1 MMTCCANGS
10 CLGDTW
16 ESLFWGCEGVFPV
29 QLFLSGVI
37 QFWKA
42 EVTGSFGGC
51 FSNMYK
57 WCHETR
63 RNYLFINL
71 NATKISKRCIFVL
84 VTWPWQLPEE
94 WPEACSSLTV
104 VGAGTM
110 HGLALTQ
117 LGIRQSDWRRAGIR
131 TANLHIVVEY
141 FISLNFIGGN
151 LHSEQRDSELL
162 RDFLWHGIGA
172 KLQMFL
178 WTCEEI
184 HQLTNPS
191 KVFTC

>member
-1 MMTCCANGS
+1 MQSCHLQWQVKSMCALTFLWFFFLTSVVTCRWCVIFVISTCYMSWWLAVQMGVVWVTPGS
-10 CLGDTW
+10 R
-16 ESLFWGCEGVFPV
+16 WGCEGVFPV

-37 QFWKA
+37 QFWNA

-71 NATKISKRCIFVL
+71 NGTKILKRCILIFRFWCIFVL
-84 VTWPWQLPEE
+84 VTWPLQLPEE

-110 HGLALTQ
+110 HGF
-117 LGIRQSDWRRAGIR
+117 G
-131 TANLHIVVEY
+131 
-141 FISLNFIGGN
+141 
-151 LHSEQRDSELL
+151 
-162 RDFLWHGIGA
+162 
-172 KLQMFL
+172 
-178 WTCEEI
+178 
-184 HQLTNPS
+184 TNPIRNPTIWLAES
-191 KVFTC
+191 WNQNS

>member
-1 MMTCCANGS
+1 MQSCHLQWQVNFMCALTFLWVFFLTSVVTCRLCVIFVISTCYRSWWLGCANGS

-71 NATKISKRCIFVL
+71 NAMKISKRCIFVL
-84 VTWPWQLPEE
+84 VTWPWQWPEE

-104 VGAGTM
+104 VGAGTR
-110 HGLALTQ
+110 HGFGTDPIRIPTIWLAESWNQ
-117 LGIRQSDWRRAGIR
+117 
-131 TANLHIVVEY
+131 
-141 FISLNFIGGN
+141 
-151 LHSEQRDSELL
+151 DS
-162 RDFLWHGIGA
+162 
-172 KLQMFL
+172 
-178 WTCEEI
+178 
-184 HQLTNPS
+184 
-191 KVFTC
+191 

>member
-1 MMTCCANGS
+1 MGYSFTDLGAEGCRRSLNALFFLTSVVTCRLCVIFVISTCYRSWWLAVQMGVVWVTPGS
-10 CLGDTW
+10 RCSG
-16 ESLFWGCEGVFPV
+16 GVKVFF

-110 HGLALTQ
+110 HGF
-117 LGIRQSDWRRAGIR
+117 G
-131 TANLHIVVEY
+131 
-141 FISLNFIGGN
+141 
-151 LHSEQRDSELL
+151 
-162 RDFLWHGIGA
+162 
-172 KLQMFL
+172 
-178 WTCEEI
+178 
-184 HQLTNPS
+184 TNPIRNPTIWLAES
-191 KVFTC
+191 WNQDS